1 MPEKKDTKQPDETK
15 KTDFSDL
22 HTIAYPEAY
31 KPFLA
36 KEGASAFGGITNH
49 PDSRYYKF
57 NDFYHMESDE
67 SLHILSHFETYQQTT
82 EYTCGAACAL
92 MVLNWFQAKRYHEK
106 MVGQLVESVPGR
118 GTSVENLADF
128 FDLIGWNVE
137 YHAKT
142 DLKFK
147 TVKEFE
153 QSVISYID
161 RGIPIMVD
169 WVDWSGHWQV
179 IIGVDT
185 CGTDIPYDDV
195 LIFADPYDV
204 TDHFQDGYYTFPL
217 SRFFGMW
224 MEGACAGKDDP
235 YRQPFVIA
243 YPKEKRAEQSFEA
256 KTENLPKVQAFVDE
270 QLEKWECPMKA
281 QIQLDV
287 AVEEL
292 FVNIASYSYGAEKE
306 DERPGNAVIQMRL
319 LPDRTAELV
328 FRDSG
333 TPFDP
338 LKNPDPDV
346 TKTAEEREIGGLGIF
361 LVKKSM
367 DEMTYRY
374 ENGQNIVTIRK
385 KI

>member
-1 MPEKKDTKQPDETK
+1 MNQEEKKEKAVDSGKESLPE
-15 KTDFSDL
+15 L
-22 HTIAYPEAY
+22 HTIAYPEKY

-57 NDFYHMESDE
+57 NDFYNMESDE
-67 SLHILSHFETYQQTT
+67 SLHLLSHFETYQQTT

-92 MVLNWFQAKRYHEK
+92 MVLNWFNAKRYHEK
-106 MVGQLVESVPGR
+106 LVGQLVECVPGK
-118 GTSVENLADF
+118 GTAVENLADF

-142 DLKFK
+142 DMKFK

-169 WVDWSGHWQV
+169 WVDWAGHWQV

-185 CGTDIPYDDV
+185 CGTDIPFDDV

-224 MEGACAGKDDP
+224 MEGPCAGKENP
-235 YRQPFVIA
+235 YKQPFVIA
-243 YPKEKRAEQSFEA
+243 YPKTSK
-256 KTENLPKVQAFVDE
+256 
-270 QLEKWECPMKA
+270 
-281 QIQLDV
+281 
-287 AVEEL
+287 
-292 FVNIASYSYGAEKE
+292 
-306 DERPGNAVIQMRL
+306 
-319 LPDRTAELV
+319 
-328 FRDSG
+328 
-333 TPFDP
+333 
-338 LKNPDPDV
+338 
-346 TKTAEEREIGGLGIF
+346 
-361 LVKKSM
+361 
-367 DEMTYRY
+367 
-374 ENGQNIVTIRK
+374 
-385 KI
+385 